1 MSKFIFSSPRKYVQG
16 SGVLDELGDYLP
28 ALGGKSFL
36 IADDVV
42 WGIIGERVQTSLKKA
57 NVAFHYERFNGEASA
72 SDITR
77 LARDRRCG
85 G

>member
-28 ALGGKSFL
+28 DLGGKSFL

-42 WGIIGERVQTSLKKA
+42 WGIIGDRVQKSLKKA
-57 NVAFHYERFNGEASA
+57 GVEFHYEPGEEWGR
-72 SDITR
+72 R
-77 LARDRRCG
+77 LPG
-85 G
+85 VLPVGHS

>member
-28 ALGGKSFL
+28 DLGGKSFL

-42 WGIIGERVQTSLKKA
+42 WGIIGDRVQKSLKKRA
-57 NVAFHYERFNGEASA
+57 
-72 SDITR
+72 
-77 LARDRRCG
+77 
-85 G
+85 